1 MTWAAEKAGSSDAQR
16 ACSLVVTS
24 VETMGKKMVEESVGQ
39 WVAMRADSRAGK
51 TAVCWA
57 VHWAENWVE
66 SWVVQTGDC
75 LASLK
80 AVSKAGR

>member
-1 MTWAAEKAGSSDAQR
+1 MTWAAEKADSSDAPR

-24 VETMGKKMVEESVGQ
+24 VETMGKKMVEESAGQ

-51 TAVCWA
+51 TAVHWA
-57 VHWAENWVE
+57 VHWVEHWVE
-66 SWVVQTGDC
+66 RWVVTTGDS

-80 AVSKAGR
+80 AVSKAGH